1 MGQLYISHFASIT
14 SFFVWTGILPKLKQF
29 YKFTMMQKGER
40 TFFKGLI
47 SESLKQRE
55 DGSSRHDYL
64 AFLKEL
70 QVKHGLDANQTLS
83 HAMVFYLDGY
93 DTCGVGMAH
102 TLQEVINWTDINC
115 RGDIQI
121 IILQLAKDQFVQD
134 KLRAEIY
141 ATMEDNEGE
150 ISFDQLNKMEYLDAV
165 INGWLIID
173 DCSE

>member
-1 MGQLYISHFASIT
+1 MKSGQLRSLAFNQFYCSYFQLTGRFATELVSDIIFGVSSNALSHKIDSMVLKMGQLYISHFASIT

-70 QVKHGLDANQTLS
+70 KVKHGLDANQTLS

-102 TLQEVINWTDINC
+102 TLQEVIN
-115 RGDIQI
+115 
-121 IILQLAKDQFVQD
+121 
-134 KLRAEIY
+134 
-141 ATMEDNEGE
+141 
-150 ISFDQLNKMEYLDAV
+150 
-165 INGWLIID
+165 
-173 DCSE
+173 